1 MKETAATTA
10 DSNIV
15 VDTDTF
21 TLTYTVTQENGALKV
36 TGPEIM
42 KNGTEKAES
51 ATFYNGYL
59 LGDVQVSKEFKDY
72 DGSEMTAAV
81 VKDLTF
87 PVNINVTYPNKE
99 TETFKG
105 EIGYNKFAVVKDLP
119 RGTTVTVEETNT
131 NGMKATI
138 SPTEPVTIGEEVQVV
153 TEYLEG
159 SDITK
164 NAPFSFTLTG
174 EYKGQKI
181 NLTAQNAGEVI
192 DNNGQAVT
200 FAPITFTLDEAK
212 KGAENTI
219 YLAKTDFEN
228 DKVKMQFTVTEVPD
242 NRVNVKFDSNLT
254 RTVNVEI
261 TRTETGNE
269 VKLSGG
275 AVDAMAPEFTNTKL
289 GKVGFTKTVTDYDGQ
304 SIEPDIE
311 FIFKAEKKVEGV
323 WTSINDKIVINLSK
337 GDDTYSTDYLPVGTE
352 VRFTETD
359 NKGFIAEDPK
369 VVTVEDQDL
378 TKFTTFSNIHPEAQ
392 GAEVTVTAKKILEGA
407 TLKDGEFRF
416 SLTGTVFGT
425 EINQEKTN
433 AEGGSIKFDAI
444 KFSLEKEEE
453 GAIKLTK
460 AMFANSKT
468 LNFELTVT
476 EINPNRADIQ
486 LPASTAQTVKGTV
499 TLTEDGSDAH
509 LTAALTENA
518 NPEFTNI
525 QLGRVGF
532 TKIAKD
538 INGAAFKPDADF
550 IFKAEKKVG
559 DNWDVINNNIVI
571 NLSKGVDSYVTEY
584 LPVGTEVKFTET
596 DDAGFENSVK
606 EQTVTVALE
615 DASKTVPYATVSFTN
630 NRPVPGTVK
639 ATLTAEKVLN
649 GAKLGDGDFSF
660 FISGEGADA
669 NTEYKNEGK
678 NITFDE
684 ITYKYSKNDSDKT
697 SGSTVVLHDSDFTNG
712 KAVREYTITEKNTE
726 LPDVIYAANT
736 VKGVV
741 TITKTETASNITLTA
756 DVTYPDGKTFTN
768 EIKKGSVK
776 IVKTNQAGEKV
787 DDVTFKLFKV
797 TGNDLDRETVLNST
811 LVDKKTTENG
821 EAEFEKLDLYVDEY
835 QNINNPTYQWYCL
848 AETDPGKDYNL
859 NSGLTF
865 FQVPTANVYDL
876 TFEYMNGKVI
886 TPTSGGTGMG
896 MFTTVG
902 CGLLGFGGLAFAG
915 YMLFVRKSNKKRAQY
930 RAK

>member
-1 MKETAATTA
+1 
-10 DSNIV
+10 
-15 VDTDTF
+15 
-21 TLTYTVTQENGALKV
+21 
-36 TGPEIM
+36 M

-99 TETFKG
+99 TETFTG

-153 TEYLEG
+153 TVTNQRTKLVDTEVTIGAIKFLEG

-181 NLTAQNAGEVI
+181 KLTAQNAGEVI

-200 FAPITFTLDEAK
+200 FAPITFTLDETNKAK
-212 KGAENTI
+212 NTI

-261 TRTETGNE
+261 TRTETETE

-289 GKVGFTKTVTDYDGQ
+289 GRVGFTKTVTDYDGQ
-304 SIEPDIE
+304 SSNPDID

-337 GDDTYSTDYLPVGTE
+337 GEDTYSTDYLPVGTE

-476 EINPNRADIQ
+476 EINPNRADIR